1 MLPVRRSPDPE
12 SNKAFEEDRPRK
24 GETNLAWI
32 QRGRAADPAFFGAG
46 DVILLGGSSLSD
58 FRIRIAQSHA
68 RHDLTPSYWSL
79 AGILDAN
86 DLVLTAPLW
95 PLLAPDRVPLSNG
108 IQAIPLSKF
117 DSPRAWP
124 NVAVVRF
131 PGVQMDP
138 VDAVTRLRE
147 QRSII
152 DIPTLILPWL
162 GFVWGAGS
170 VGNPL
175 LNGFGVPSA
184 VLVETAFGMAEVELT
199 PGLAAASSCP
209 EAIYQAAKWWSGYY
223 ENTAGLQT
231 TDEHPPGPTVEEPP
245 IAPPI
250 NPVGCYLLR
259 QRQATYVEPKPIE

>member
-12 SNKAFEEDRPRK
+12 SNKDFQEDRSRRV
-24 GETNLAWI
+24 ESNLAWI
-32 QRGRAADPAFFGAG
+32 RRGRSANPAFFGAG
-46 DVILLGGSSLSD
+46 DVILLGGSSLGD

-79 AGILDAN
+79 VGILDAN
-86 DLVLTAPLW
+86 DQVLTAPLW
-95 PLLAPDRVPLSNG
+95 PLLEPERVPLSNG
-108 IQAIPLSKF
+108 VQAIPLTNF
-117 DSPRAWP
+117 DSAAAWP
-124 NVAVVRF
+124 NVAVIRF

-138 VDAVTRLRE
+138 VDCVARLRD

-162 GFVWGAGS
+162 GFVWGAGAAT
-170 VGNPL
+170 NPL

-184 VLVETAFGMAEVELT
+184 VLVETAFGIAEVELT

-223 ENTAGLQT
+223 EQTAGPRT
-231 TDEHPPGPTVEEPP
+231 TGRRPRRRKVDE
-245 IAPPI
+245 PPI
-250 NPVGCYLLR
+250 NPVGAYLLR
-259 QRQATYVEPKPIE
+259 QRQASYVEPKPIE